1 MPRKQ
6 MSLLIFI
13 GENMNVKSN
22 SMHIPSISLFFFSTS
37 RDRDKIVQIK
47 TLRLVETFSLHFYQK
62 R

>member
-1 MPRKQ
+1 MPSKQ

-22 SMHIPSISLFFFSTS
+22 SMHIPSIFFFHFK
-37 RDRDKIVQIK
+37 RRRQIVKIK
-47 TLRLVETFSLHFYQK
+47 TLRLVETFSPHFYQK

>member
-22 SMHIPSISLFFFSTS
+22 SMHIPSISLFFFSL
-37 RDRDKIVQIK
+37 Q
-47 TLRLVETFSLHFYQK
+47 ETETKLLKLKPYG
-62 R
+62 

>member
-1 MPRKQ
+1 MPSKQ

-22 SMHIPSISLFFFSTS
+22 STHIPSISLFFFFTS
-37 RDRDKIVQIK
+37 RDGDKIVKIK